1 MHRNEYEATVQ
12 HAHTL
17 QSVKNHSDALKISAN
32 DIETQHLYTRVR
44 LSISE
49 VTRRLKENLDV
60 AIAKGDEVSVST
72 LKPFGFTHVVL
83 SFKYVNRFCVSQ
95 SCSQR

>member
-17 QSVKNHSDALKISAN
+17 QSMKHQIEALKISVN
-32 DIETQHLYTRVR
+32 DIETQHLYARVR

-49 VTRRLKENLDV
+49 VTKRLKENIDV
-60 AIAKGDEVSVST
+60 ATAKGDEVSVST

-83 SFKYVNRFCVSQ
+83 SFQYVNRFCVSQ
-95 SCSQR
+95 S

>member
-1 MHRNEYEATVQ
+1 MQ

-17 QSVKNHSDALKISAN
+17 QSMNHYSEALKISVN

-49 VTRRLKENLDV
+49 VTKRLKENLDV
-60 AIAKGDEVSVST
+60 ALARGDEDSVST
-72 LKPFGFTHVVL
+72 LKPFGFTRVVL
-83 SFKYVNRFCVSQ
+83 SFDYVNRFCVSQ